1 MSTEYEYRS
10 DTCNHEYRIWEDAH
24 MTLVLAATPLG
35 NPLDAS
41 ARLKKAIE
49 SAEIIAAEDS
59 RRFHRLAS
67 DLEVTFTARIISFF
81 EGNEKER
88 TAEIL
93 SLLREGKEVL
103 VVTDAGM
110 PTISDPGFRL
120 MRDAIA
126 ENLPTVV
133 IPGPSAPTM
142 AIALSGLPTDRFTFE
157 GFAPRAQG
165 ARNTF
170 YEKLRFEERTMVI
183 FEAPHRLHESLVEAA
198 EVLGG
203 TRRAAICRE
212 MTKTYEETIRGSL
225 AELVTW
231 ADSREVLGEIT
242 LVIAGVE
249 EGSQSKSADDAVARV
264 REYEQA
270 GMDRKAAIA
279 TVAEELSLP
288 KKIVYAAV
296 VDANKMSR

>member
-1 MSTEYEYRS
+1 M
-10 DTCNHEYRIWEDAH
+10 A
-24 MTLVLAATPLG
+24 LVLAATPLG

-41 ARLKKAIE
+41 QRLKDAIA

-67 DLEVTFTARIISFF
+67 DLEVTFTGRIISFF
-81 EGNEKER
+81 EGNETER
-88 TAEIL
+88 TQEIL
-93 SLLREGKEVL
+93 TLLREGREVL

-126 ENLPTVV
+126 ENLATVV

-165 ARNTF
+165 ARRAF
-170 YEKLRFEERTMVI
+170 FERLRFEERTMVI
-183 FEAPHRLHESLVEAA
+183 FEAPHRLLESLDDAA
-198 EVLGG
+198 AIFG
-203 TRRAAICRE
+203 TERKGAICRE
-212 MTKTYEETIRGSL
+212 MTKTYEETIRGSIADL
-225 AELVTW
+225 QKWAEG
-231 ADSREVLGEIT
+231 REILGEIT
-242 LVIAGVE
+242 MVFAGVA
-249 EGSQSKSADDAVARV
+249 EGSEIKTADDAVARV
-264 REYEQA
+264 REYEAA
-270 GMDRKAAIA
+270 GMDRKGAIA
-279 TVAEELSLP
+279 TVAEEFDLP

>member
-1 MSTEYEYRS
+1 M
-10 DTCNHEYRIWEDAH
+10 YRIWEDAL

-49 SAEIIAAEDS
+49 SAEVIAAEDS

-93 SLLREGKEVL
+93 MLLRDGKEVL

-165 ARNTF
+165 ARRAF
-170 YEKLRFEERTMVI
+170 YEKLRFEERTMVT
-183 FEAPHRLHESLVEAA
+183 FEAPHRLLESLLDAA
-198 EVLGG
+198 SILGEN
-203 TRRAAICRE
+203 RKAAICRE
-212 MTKTYEETIRGSL
+212 MTKTYEETIRGTITDL
-225 AELVTW
+225 IVW
-231 ADSREVLGEIT
+231 ARNREILGEIT
-242 LVIAGVE
+242 LVFAGVE
-249 EGSQSKSADDAVARV
+249 EGSEIRTADSAVARV
-264 REYEQA
+264 REYEAA
-270 GMDRKAAIA
+270 GMDRKGAIA
-279 TVAEELSLP
+279 TVAEEFDLP

>member
-1 MSTEYEYRS
+1 M
-10 DTCNHEYRIWEDAH
+10 A
-24 MTLVLAATPLG
+24 LVLAATPLG

-41 ARLKKAIE
+41 ARLKMAIE

-67 DLEVTFTARIISFF
+67 DLGVTFTARIISFF
-81 EGNEKER
+81 EGNESDR
-88 TAEIL
+88 TQEIL
-93 SLLREGKEVL
+93 TLLREGKEVL

-126 ENLPTVV
+126 EKLPTIV

-157 GFAPRAQG
+157 GFAPRAHG
-165 ARNTF
+165 ARTSF
-170 YEKLRFEERTMVI
+170 YESLRFEERTMVI
-183 FEAPHRLHESLVEAA
+183 FEAPHRLHESLVDAA
-198 EVLGG
+198 AILGAD
-203 TRRAAICRE
+203 RSAAICRE
-212 MTKTYEETIRGSL
+212 MTKTYEETIRGPLS
-225 AELVTW
+225 ELIAW
-231 ADSREVLGEIT
+231 ASGREVLGEIT
-242 LVIAGVE
+242 LVIAGVAA
-249 EGSQSKSADDAVARV
+249 GSEVRTADDAVARV
-264 REYEQA
+264 REYEAA
-270 GMDRKAAIA
+270 GMDRKGAIA
-279 TVAEELSLP
+279 TVAEEFSIP